1 MSRIL
6 QVAWR
11 NLGRNRRRTAVV
23 MIAVVVGMSGTVFS
37 MALNAGMVFGMVETA
52 IATELGHLQI
62 HARGFEAG
70 DGSGPQ
76 LSDGGKQVASAL
88 TQMEPVRSWA
98 PRVRSDGLVFSP
110 RASVGVRL
118 LGVDPARESS
128 VSLVARSVV
137 EGSYLDGTS
146 HRLLLGEALARRL
159 QVGVRDKVVLSVQ
172 DLAGEL
178 TGEAFR
184 VVGIFRTSSS
194 DFDGSTVFLRLEEA
208 QRLLGLGEA
217 VSEIVVLVQRR
228 SQIPELRQV
237 LSARLGEGIEVRSWD
252 EIEPILKYFVEFFDE
267 TAWVVYLAVFI
278 AMAFGIANVL
288 LMSVYERRRE
298 IGLLMALG
306 MRPRRVVAMVVV
318 ESLLLTL
325 LGVALGFG
333 LAWLAALANS
343 DGIDLSFFAEG
354 LAAYGIGSHVVPV
367 VRLYDLVVPG
377 LVAFATALLASL
389 WPAVQAVRWRP
400 AEALRQL

>member
-1 MSRIL
+1 
-6 QVAWR
+6 
-11 NLGRNRRRTAVV
+11 
-23 MIAVVVGMSGTVFS
+23 
-37 MALNAGMVFGMVETA
+37 
-52 IATELGHLQI
+52 
-62 HARGFEAG
+62 
-70 DGSGPQ
+70 
-76 LSDGGKQVASAL
+76 
-88 TQMEPVRSWA
+88 
-98 PRVRSDGLVFSP
+98 
-110 RASVGVRL
+110 VGV
-118 LGVDPARESS
+118 
-128 VSLVARSVV
+128 
-137 EGSYLDGTS
+137 
-146 HRLLLGEALARRL
+146 
-159 QVGVRDKVVLSVQ
+159 QDKVVLSVQ
-172 DLAGEL
+172 DLDGEL

-184 VVGIFRTSSS
+184 VAGIFRTSSS
-194 DFDGSTVFLRLEEA
+194 DFDSRTVFLRLDES
-208 QRLLGLGEA
+208 QRLLGLGEGI
-217 VSEIVVLVQRR
+217 SEIVVLVQRR
-228 SQIPELRQV
+228 SQIPELRRV
-237 LSARLGEGIEVRSWD
+237 LSAHLGEGVEVRSWD

-267 TAWVVYLAVFI
+267 TAWVVYLAVFV

-325 LGVALGFG
+325 LGVGLGFG
-333 LAWLAALANS
+333 LAWLAAVANR

-367 VRLYDLVVPG
+367 VRLYDFVVPG